1 MSDVTFY
8 GLALATLPGLVMT
21 PRPASE
27 QLVRTAAELVGGSP
41 ATIADVGT
49 GSGAIAVALAR
60 AAPRAQVWATDSS
73 RYAVLLAR
81 ANVRRHGLGGR
92 VRVRQGDLL
101 APVHG
106 PIDVIVANL
115 PYLPEADAEAHPDLA
130 GEPQAAVFA
139 PGDGLD
145 PYRRLLTASAERLT
159 RDGHLIVQL
168 HRQLLVATAA
178 RLGDLRTR
186 LDGGAKRLRGHAEA
200 PR

>member
-1 MSDVTFY
+1 MSDVTFC

-21 PRPASE
+21 PRPVSE

-49 GSGAIAVALAR
+49 GSGAIAVALAG

-101 APVHG
+101 DPVPG

-139 PGDGLD
+139 PGDGLG

-159 RDGHLIVQL
+159 RDGHLVVQL
-168 HRQLLVATAA
+168 HRRVLVATAA

-186 LDGGAKRLRGHAEA
+186 LDGAAARLPGHAGA
-200 PR
+200 PS